1 MTDPRETKLT
11 LLFTESKTDATND
24 VMHDL
29 LSFSYDDREA
39 DQADEISLT
48 VKDEKGKW
56 AGSWKP
62 DGGET
67 IRAYIKGSTCPKLF
81 CGKFYVDSMRVSGSP
96 RVCEIRAVSIPLKA
110 PIRRRLVTKAWENYT
125 LKGILKEIAAKAE
138 IYFYFEVEEDP
149 EYDRLDQKEE
159 SDLAFLSRLC
169 QDAGLSI
176 KVTDDTIVIFDQSR
190 YEKMEPVCEVE
201 LGVSD
206 VLSWDFQTTQSD
218 TYKSCVVSWRD
229 IKKKKRKSAGGY
241 NLDLEKPSDK
251 PPAKHNIDLEKIDDS
266 NASKNPAVNTYVY
279 VDPNADANGQEYKL
293 KRRVTSRA
301 EAERV
306 AKATLRRLN
315 LRSVTGSMTLVGDT
329 RLVAGIVIEVKGFG
343 SFDGNFFI
351 ESASHSMSES
361 GYVTTINV
369 RRVNNKY

>member
-24 VMHDL
+24 VMPDL
-29 LSFSYDDREA
+29 LSISYDDREA

>member
-11 LLFTESKTDATND
+11 LLFTESKTDATSD
-24 VMHDL
+24 IMPDL

-190 YEKMEPVCEVE
+190 YEKMEPACEVE

-206 VLSWDFQTTQSD
+206 ILSWDFQTTQSD

-251 PPAKHNIDLEKIDDS
+251 PPTKYNIDLEKIDNS

-279 VDPNADANGQEYKL
+279 VDPDADVNGQEYKL

>member
-1 MTDPRETKLT
+1 M
-11 LLFTESKTDATND
+11 LFTESKTDATND
-24 VMHDL
+24 VMPDL

-190 YEKMEPVCEVE
+190 YEKMKPACEVE
-201 LGVSD
+201 LGVAD

-229 IKKKKRKSAGGY
+229 IKKKQRKSAGGY
-241 NLDLEKPSDK
+241 NLDLGKPSDK
-251 PPAKHNIDLEKIDDS
+251 PPAKYNIDLEKIDDS

-279 VDPNADANGQEYKL
+279 VDPDADANGQEYKL

>member
-24 VMHDL
+24 VMPDL

-110 PIRRRLVTKAWENYT
+110 PIRRRLVTKAWESYT

>member
-24 VMHDL
+24 VMPDL

>member
-24 VMHDL
+24 VMPDL

-329 RLVAGIVIEVKGFG
+329 RLVAGIVIEVKSFG

>member
-24 VMHDL
+24 VMPDL

-190 YEKMEPVCEVE
+190 YEKMKPACEVE

-229 IKKKKRKSAGGY
+229 IKKKQRKSAGGY
-241 NLDLEKPSDK
+241 NLDLGKPSDK
-251 PPAKHNIDLEKIDDS
+251 PPAKYNIDLEKIDDS

-279 VDPNADANGQEYKL
+279 VDPDADANGQEYKL

-369 RRVNNKY
+369 RRVNKY

>member
-11 LLFTESKTDATND
+11 LLFTESKTDATSD
-24 VMHDL
+24 IIPDL
-29 LSFSYDDREA
+29 LAFSYNDKEA

-62 DGGET
+62 DVGET
-67 IRAYIKGSTCPKLF
+67 IRAYIKGSNKPKLF

-110 PIRRRLVTKAWENYT
+110 PIRRRLVTKAWEKYT
-125 LKGILKEIAAKAE
+125 LKSIATEIAGKAE
-138 IYFYFEVEEDP
+138 VYLYFEAEEDP

-169 QDAGLSI
+169 RDAGFSI
-176 KVTDDTIVIFDQSR
+176 KVTDDTIVIFDQSK
-190 YEKMEPVCEVE
+190 YEKMAPSCAIE
-201 LGVSD
+201 LGKSD
-206 VLSWDFQTTQSD
+206 VLSWDFQTTQSE

-229 IKKKKRKSAGGY
+229 IKKKQRKSAGGY
-241 NLDLEKPSDK
+241 NLDLEKPSSK
-251 PPAKHNIDLEKIDDS
+251 PPAKYNIDLEKIDGS

-279 VDPNADANGQEYKL
+279 VDPDADANGQEYKL
-293 KRRVTSRA
+293 KKRVTSRA

-315 LRSVTGSMTLVGDT
+315 LRSVTGSISLVGDT

-343 SFDGNFFI
+343 SFDGRFFV
-351 ESASHSMSES
+351 ESASHNVSGS
-361 GYVTTINV
+361 GYVTTISI

>member
-24 VMHDL
+24 VMPDL

-190 YEKMEPVCEVE
+190 YEKMKPACEVE

-229 IKKKKRKSAGGY
+229 IKKKQRKSAGGY
-241 NLDLEKPSDK
+241 NLDLGKPSDK
-251 PPAKHNIDLEKIDDS
+251 PPAKYNIDLEKIDDS

-279 VDPNADANGQEYKL
+279 VDPDADANGQEYKL

>member
-24 VMHDL
+24 VMPDL

-138 IYFYFEVEEDP
+138 IYFYFEVEDDP

-190 YEKMEPVCEVE
+190 YEKMKPACEVE

-229 IKKKKRKSAGGY
+229 IKKKQRKSAGGY
-241 NLDLEKPSDK
+241 NLDLGKPSDK
-251 PPAKHNIDLEKIDDS
+251 PPAKYNIDLEKIDDS

-279 VDPNADANGQEYKL
+279 VDPDADANGQEYKL

>member
-24 VMHDL
+24 VMPDL

-67 IRAYIKGSTCPKLF
+67 IRAYIKGSTCPKFF

-190 YEKMEPVCEVE
+190 YEKMKPACEVE

-229 IKKKKRKSAGGY
+229 IKKKQRKSAGGY
-241 NLDLEKPSDK
+241 NLDLGKPSDK
-251 PPAKHNIDLEKIDDS
+251 PPAKYNIDLEKIDDS

-279 VDPNADANGQEYKL
+279 VDPDADANGQEYKL

>member
-24 VMHDL
+24 VMPDL

-190 YEKMEPVCEVE
+190 YEKMKPACEVE

-229 IKKKKRKSAGGY
+229 IKKKQRKSAGGY
-241 NLDLEKPSDK
+241 NLDLGKPSDK
-251 PPAKHNIDLEKIDDS
+251 PPAKYNIDLEKIDDS

-351 ESASHSMSES
+351 ESASHSISES

>member
-24 VMHDL
+24 VMPDL

-81 CGKFYVDSMRVSGSP
+81 CGKFYVASMRVSGSP

-110 PIRRRLVTKAWENYT
+110 PIRRRLVPKAWENYT

-190 YEKMEPVCEVE
+190 YEKMEPACEVE

-251 PPAKHNIDLEKIDDS
+251 PPAKYNIDLEKIDDS

-315 LRSVTGSMTLVGDT
+315 LRSVTGSLTLVGNT
-329 RLVAGIVIEVKGFG
+329 RFVAGIVIKVKGFG

>member
-24 VMHDL
+24 VMPDL

-96 RVCEIRAVSIPLKA
+96 RVYEIRAVSIPLKA